1 MAAALATLAAA
12 TAAPGTVEVALTRTV
27 ANIEYSRAGLLL
39 APVVPGPLPLPAV
52 SGRAWH
58 GGIPRRLPEEVPSL
72 GHDHFVPFMVDYVD
86 GKPLRAWCDQDLDG
100 DLTDQPPLVLNA
112 YPAIAGARSF
122 LAAYRWRTRAGSR
135 SFDAER
141 TIRVVLE
148 PMAPGPPAKE
158 GDAPAAGDPS
168 PETSIVPPSFRLQS
182 VFAMTGTADLEGRT
196 YPIVLFDG
204 DGDGVYSRSLFD
216 GVYVDVDRDG
226 HLVIDQMGPEFASFE
241 ASLDAGGRAW
251 VIGAVES
258 EGRGVTLRSA
268 GPASARASAPAIGA
282 PAPDFTITATDGRP
296 IRLSALRG
304 RPVLVYFWT
313 STCHT
318 CLDQA
323 ESLVSLYERFRPAGL
338 EIVGISYDTDRA
350 AFDAFRAQHHEVWP
364 TSFSG
369 RQVWEDPVGR
379 IYRQRGTGVLNLVD
393 AYGTLVLSTSRVAD
407 VEAALSRR
415 SPPSNSRRGHGA
427 PLTRR
432 PASRPPGRLAAGS
445 RARRAPGRRG

>member
-1 MAAALATLAAA
+1 LVRDRLSKGPGASGPFLLPAALAALAAA
-12 TAAPGTVEVALTRTV
+12 AAAPGTVEVALTRTV
-27 ANIEYSRAGLLL
+27 ANVEYSRAGLLL

-58 GGIPRRLPEEVPSL
+58 GGIPRRLPEEVASL

-86 GKPLRAWCDQDLDG
+86 GKPVRAWCDQDLDG
-100 DLTDQPPLVLNA
+100 DLTDQPPMVLNA

-122 LAAYRWRTRAGSR
+122 LAAYRWRTRAGGR

-141 TIRVVLE
+141 TVRVVLE
-148 PMAPGPPAKE
+148 PL
-158 GDAPAAGDPS
+158 AAG
-168 PETSIVPPSFRLQS
+168 TSIVPPSFRLQS

-196 YPIVLFDG
+196 YPIVLLDG

-241 ASLDAGGRAW
+241 ASFDAGGRAW
-251 VIGAVES
+251 VISAVES
-258 EGRGVTLRSA
+258 DGRGVTLRSA
-268 GPASARASAPAIGA
+268 GPAVARASAPAVGA
-282 PAPDFTITATDGRP
+282 PAPDFSITATDGRP

-313 STCHT
+313 STCRT
-318 CLDQA
+318 CQYQA
-323 ESLVSLYERFRPAGL
+323 EALVSLYERFHPEGL

-379 IYRQRGTGVLNLVD
+379 LYRQRGTGVLDLVD
-393 AYGTLVLSTSRVAD
+393 ASGTLVLSTSRVAD
-407 VEAALSRR
+407 VETALSRQVQ
-415 SPPSNSRRGHGA
+415 
-427 PLTRR
+427 
-432 PASRPPGRLAAGS
+432 AAN
-445 RARRAPGRRG
+445 